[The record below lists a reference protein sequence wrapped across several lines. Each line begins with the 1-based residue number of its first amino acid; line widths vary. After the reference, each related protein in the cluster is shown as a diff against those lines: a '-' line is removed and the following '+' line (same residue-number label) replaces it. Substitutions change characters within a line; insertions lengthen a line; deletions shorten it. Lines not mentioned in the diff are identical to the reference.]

1 MSQRAE
7 NRPDWRLPRGVSRGL
22 WDYIKADHIASG
34 YDASLAEDNL
44 CRFDMEVVER
54 VCDRVGLVADLGCG
68 TGRAILELARRGHR
82 GLAVDLSL
90 PMLRIVARQAT
101 QEQLPV
107 DVLRANLVELDGI
120 RGQSVD
126 NALCLYSTLGMIRGR
141 EARQACLRH
150 VRRIV
155 RPDGAFVLH
164 VHNLWANLWN
174 PAGRQWLFAHFREW
188 VRRSDFEWGDK
199 QQTIHGVPHVL
210 LHLFTRG
217 RLQREL
223 RDSGWRIAELIPL
236 CRQHRERLAASCF
249 FSGVRA
255 NGWIVV
261 CR

>member
-1 MSQRAE
+1 MTQRPE
-7 NRPDWRLPRGVSRGL
+7 YRPDWRLPRGVPRGL
-22 WDYIKADHIASG
+22 WEYMTAEHIAGG
-34 YDASLAEDNL
+34 YDTSLADDNL
-44 CRFDMEVVER
+44 CRLDMEVVER
-54 VCDRVGLVADLGCG
+54 VCDRPGLVADLGCG

-120 RGQSVD
+120 RDQSVD

-141 EARQACLRH
+141 EARQAFLRH

-164 VHNLWANLWN
+164 VHNLWANLWH
-174 PAGRQWLFAHFREW
+174 PAGRQWLWGHFRDK
-188 VRRSDFEWGDK
+188 VRRSELELGDK
-199 QQTIHGVPHVL
+199 QQTIHGVPNVL
-210 LHLFTRG
+210 LHLFTR
-217 RLQREL
+217 RQLQQEL
-223 RDSGWRIAELIPL
+223 WDSGWRIAELIPL
-236 CRQHRERLAASCF
+236 CREHKERLASAWF
-249 FSGVRA
+249 IPGARA

-261 CR
+261 CK